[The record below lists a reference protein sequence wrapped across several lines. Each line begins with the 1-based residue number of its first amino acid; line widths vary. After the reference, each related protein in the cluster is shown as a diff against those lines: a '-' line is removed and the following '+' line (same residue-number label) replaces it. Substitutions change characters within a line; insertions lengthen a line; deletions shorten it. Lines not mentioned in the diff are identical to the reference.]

1 MYYLQIILYSIIS
14 IIIITYMY
22 IKIKYRFWSA
32 QPVFHIYDFHYWL
45 FSPDYINKSLPE
57 KNKFTNFKN
66 IIKTDILKLNSREKT
81 EIIEL
86 LQANYLKD
94 ESIHFRPEQ
103 SNIFPYFENIGKE
116 SCLCTAYYERGGFNA
131 TNLIG
136 CMIGKPLH
144 VYTNKTYFKTY
155 YVEYLCVHKLHRK
168 KGIAPELIQTHDY
181 LQRRENPDVICS
193 LFKKEHNLTGIV
205 PLCLYSTYGFDLQS
219 WNKEVYIHP
228 GITIIEINKTNIHLL
243 KDFLNNCKDK
253 FKCFITTGIQN
264 ILTLIDTNNFMVYC
278 AVQKREIICCYFF
291 RDNCTYYNGEKRVV
305 NNFCNINN
313 CIVRDV
319 FVYCYGKIIQKLKK
333 RFHMLLIE
341 NTGASDTIV
350 QKILPAHKPQFISPT
365 AYYFYNYLMKPVKSH
380 EFYCIC

>member
-1 MYYLQIILYSIIS
+1 MYYLQIILYCIIS

-45 FSPDYINKSLPE
+45 FSPGYINKSLPE

-66 IIKTDILKLNSREKT
+66 IITTNILKLNSNEKN
-81 EIIEL
+81 EIIRL
-86 LQANYLKD
+86 LQDNYLKD
-94 ESIHFRPEQ
+94 GNIHFRPEQ

-116 SCLCTAYYERGGFNA
+116 SCLCTSYYEKGGFNNK
-131 TNLIG
+131 NLIG
-136 CMIGKPLH
+136 CMVGKPLH

-181 LQRRENPDVICS
+181 LQRRSNSEIICS
-193 LFKKEHNLTGIV
+193 LFKREHNLTGIIPV
-205 PLCLYSTYGFDLQS
+205 CLYQTYGFDLKS
-219 WNKEVYIHP
+219 WNKEVFIHP
-228 GITIIEINKTNIHLL
+228 GISIIEITKNNINIL

-253 FKCFITTGIQN
+253 FKCFITTNIQN
-264 ILTLIDTNNFMVYC
+264 ILTLIETNNFIIYC
-278 AVQKREIICCYFF
+278 AQQKGQILCCYFF

-305 NNFCNINN
+305 NNFCNIDN
-313 CIVRDV
+313 CIVEDV

-341 NTGASDTIV
+341 NNGGSNKLV
-350 QKILPAHKPQFISPT
+350 NKILLTHKPDLISPT
-365 AYYFYNYLMKPVKSH
+365 AYYFYNYLIRPLKPH